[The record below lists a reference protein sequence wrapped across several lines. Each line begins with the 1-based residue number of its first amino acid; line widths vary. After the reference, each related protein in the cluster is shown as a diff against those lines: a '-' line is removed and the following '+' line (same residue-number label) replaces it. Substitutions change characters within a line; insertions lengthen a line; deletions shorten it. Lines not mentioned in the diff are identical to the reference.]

1 MASPVLATQLVI
13 PVRRAY
19 VLPRLRLIQRL
30 DESHRSPLTIVSA
43 PAGFGKSTL
52 LAEWA
57 SSSVRKIPEIRIA
70 WLSLDEDDCDPYRF
84 LASVCNA
91 LKPIAPRATERLS
104 ASLASYQ
111 RPTIPEA
118 LTELTNEL
126 TALPG
131 SCVLILDDYHQVDKP
146 PVGDLLAQLLD
157 HQPRSLHL
165 IIASRQDPALPLAR
179 LRARHQLIELRAA
192 DLRFTFSESAEFLNR
207 AMRLSLSSRDVRILE
222 RRTEGWAAGLQ
233 LAALSLQGRENAT
246 QRIAD
251 FAGSHR
257 FVLDYLA
264 TEVLDQQPETVR
276 DFLLQTSILERLC
289 PSLCDAV
296 TGRVD
301 SQFHLS
307 NLERANLFLDP
318 LDDQRQWYRYHP
330 LFAEV
335 LQAQLRETRAD
346 DLPALHQRASAWFER
361 HDRAP
366 ESIRHALAARDFA
379 RAADLLE
386 RVWLPMNV
394 DHQSGLWLS
403 WVTTLPEDLIRSRP
417 VISVGYAWALLSAG
431 RLEESEG
438 RLLDGERGIFDQTR
452 EGTTDPA
459 MVNPVAR
466 QDLRASIAAARA
478 YRAMALG
485 DLVSTRTHARQ
496 ALDLSSDP
504 DSLFRTRAMAML
516 GFAEYASGNL
526 AESEHQLLAFQH
538 CMWKIRDLASAI
550 GITFMLADLKG
561 SQGRLREAIAT
572 YVQSLELAERLRAPT
587 FLGASD
593 LHRGLGE
600 LLCEQGDL
608 DGAARQL
615 ALAQQLGEQG
625 ALTGWHH
632 RLGVARARLRE
643 AQGDLAGALTF
654 LEEAERAYVRN
665 PLPTRSIA
673 ALQARTLVRLGRWPD
688 ALRGL
693 YARGLTPRD
702 HPAYIREFEY
712 LVLVRALTA
721 RYSADPV
728 EGERHDVVALLDRLL
743 AAASEGGRTGSV
755 IEILVQQALTLHV
768 FGDDSGAL
776 AALGRAIHLAEPEGY
791 WRVFLDEGVAMR
803 SLLRA
808 LVQERGHPPNS
819 YGYRLLAAFDPSTN
833 RSRASHDDPAHD
845 LPEPLSEREVEVL
858 RLLRSDLSGPEI
870 ARRLVVSLNTFRT
883 HTKSIF
889 AKLGVNNRRAAVRRA
904 DEIHLL

>member
-1 MASPVLATQLVI
+1 MSSPVLAAKLLI

-19 VLPRLRLIQRL
+19 VLPRLRLLQRL

-57 SSSVRKIPEIRIA
+57 SSTVQKTPEVPIA
-70 WLSLDEDDCDPYRF
+70 WLSLDEDDRDPYRF
-84 LASVCNA
+84 LASLCAA
-91 LKPIAPRATERLS
+91 LQPIAPNATDRLS
-104 ASLASYQ
+104 VSLSAYQ
-111 RPTIPEA
+111 RPTIPAA
-118 LTELTNEL
+118 LTALTNEL
-126 TALPG
+126 SALPG
-131 SCVLILDDYHQVDKP
+131 TCVLILDDYHQVDGP
-146 PVGDLLAQLLD
+146 PVGELLAQLLEY
-157 HQPRSLHL
+157 QPRSLHL
-165 IIASRQDPALPLAR
+165 VMASRQDPALPLAR

-192 DLRFTFSESAEFLNR
+192 DLRFTFFESAEFLNR
-207 AMRLSLSSRDVRILE
+207 AMHLNLSSKDVRALE
-222 RRTEGWAAGLQ
+222 SRTEGWVAGLQ
-233 LAALSLQGRENAT
+233 LAALSLQGRENAS
-246 QRIAD
+246 QRIAE

-301 SQFHLS
+301 SQMQLTQ
-307 NLERANLFLDP
+307 LERANLFLEP
-318 LDDQRQWYRYHP
+318 LDDQRQWFRYHP

-346 DLPALHQRASAWFER
+346 DVSALHQRASAWFEC
-361 HDRAP
+361 HGRAP
-366 ESIRHALAARDFA
+366 EAIRHALAARDVG

-386 RVWLPMNV
+386 GVWLSMNV

-403 WVTTLPEDLIRSRP
+403 WVAALPEDLIRARP
-417 VISVGYAWALLSAG
+417 VISVGLAWALLGAG
-431 RLEESEG
+431 RLEESEV
-438 RLLDGERGIFDQTR
+438 RLVDAERLVLDPSRAQSIGSVG
-452 EGTTDPA
+452 
-459 MVNPVAR
+459 VNPNDR
-466 QDLRASIAAARA
+466 QDLRTSIAAARA

-485 DLVSTRTHARQ
+485 DLVGTRTQARQ

-516 GFAEYASGNL
+516 GFAEYACGNL
-526 AESEHQLLAFQH
+526 SEAEHQLLAFQDS
-538 CMWKIRDLASAI
+538 MWRIQDLASAI
-550 GITFMLADLKG
+550 GITFVLADLKG
-561 SQGRLREAIAT
+561 VQGRLRAAIAA
-572 YVQSLELAERLRAPT
+572 YAQSLELAERLHAPA

-593 LHRGLGE
+593 LHRGLAE

-608 DGAARQL
+608 EAAARHL
-615 ALAQQLGEQG
+615 SLAQQLGEQG
-625 ALTGWHH
+625 ALTGWPH

-665 PLPTRSIA
+665 PLPTRSVA

-688 ALRGL
+688 ALRKMD
-693 YARGLTPRD
+693 AQGLTLRD
-702 HPAYIREFEY
+702 QPTTLHEFEY
-712 LVLVRALTA
+712 LVFARVLTA
-721 RYSADPV
+721 RSEADPV
-728 EGERHDVVALLDRLL
+728 EAERHAVVALLGRLL
-743 AAASEGGRTGSV
+743 AAASEGGRTGSM
-755 IEILVQQALTLHV
+755 IEILVQQALTFHV
-768 FGDDSGAL
+768 FGDESGAR
-776 AALGRAIHLAEPEGY
+776 AALGRAVHLAESEGY
-791 WRVFLDEGVAMR
+791 WRIFLDEGVPMR

-808 LVQERGHPPNS
+808 LVQERGRPPGS
-819 YGYRLLAAFDPSTN
+819 YAHRLLAALNASTN
-833 RSRASHDDPAHD
+833 RPRVSPVEPPHQ
-845 LPEPLSEREVEVL
+845 LPEPLSERELDVL

-889 AKLGVNNRRAAVRRA
+889 AKLGVNNRRTAVRRA